1 MSWQARKSMQDELTA
16 AIKAGDGPR
25 VDVLRTTLAAI
36 SNAEAVDLAGPTTP
50 VDVPGDVERRRLS
63 DDDITAIIAGER
75 DELSSTAQH
84 LHRLGQTSRAR
95 ELDARAAILGDYL
108 WGDYLWGDYL

>member
-1 MSWQARKSMQDELTA
+1 M
-16 AIKAGDGPR
+16 
-25 VDVLRTTLAAI
+25 
-36 SNAEAVDLAGPTTP
+36 DLAGPTTP
-50 VDVPGDVERRRLS
+50 VGLLGDVERRQLT

-84 LHRLGQTSRAR
+84 LHGLGQTSRAR